1 MTHRDNGP
9 RFIVAG
15 YPGVLGVW
23 AFIPGIIGLW
33 RLFEGPR
40 RITLGQVGAGLML
53 IGLVTTIAFFGFGI
67 YEYEAAQS
75 GYDAVQMAK
84 LADNV
89 EAPSAAAIPLLIV
102 FLVGVV
108 VGSFIVAWSLWR
120 RHVVPV
126 WSPVAI
132 VIGTI
137 LNFLADNPALSATA
151 WAFTLVGFGW
161 VGVRLLSM
169 SADDWN
175 RRGRVSDLPPRICR
189 QTRTRIKLRC
199 LRPRDGTHTCPSVR
213 ECPLSGTGCCVEVA
227 MSKAR
232 CPPMGDAAA
241 TGARETLKQLTSAID
256 SHLGSGLL
264 GLYLFGSLAAGGF
277 YPGKSDLDLM
287 AIVAAEVEE
296 GQQLESLRSLH
307 DAFVSD
313 GPHGSSALR
322 SHTWIAGCCERSVIA
337 RAAASP

>member
-1 MTHRDNGP
+1 MSASEERPSEERDVARTLAGWSLIIAPALLLLWNAIDPASSDKAAERLTQIADNGP

-15 YPGVLGVW
+15 YLGVFGVW

-67 YEYEAAQS
+67 YEYEAAQP

-137 LNFLADNPALSATA
+137 LNFVADNPALSATG

-175 RRGRVSDLPPRICR
+175 RRGRVSDLAEP
-189 QTRTRIKLRC
+189 
-199 LRPRDGTHTCPSVR
+199 
-213 ECPLSGTGCCVEVA
+213 
-227 MSKAR
+227 
-232 CPPMGDAAA
+232 
-241 TGARETLKQLTSAID
+241 
-256 SHLGSGLL
+256 
-264 GLYLFGSLAAGGF
+264 AG
-277 YPGKSDLDLM
+277 
-287 AIVAAEVEE
+287 
-296 GQQLESLRSLH
+296 
-307 DAFVSD
+307 
-313 GPHGSSALR
+313 
-322 SHTWIAGCCERSVIA
+322 
-337 RAAASP
+337 